1 MSAPRRDRISAEER
15 ALIERHLDERGV
27 TRCATGAMATIPDYV
42 WRPSGKKGAGQ
53 LVRADGQTG
62 WDQGHG
68 AHLSNRARA
77 ARLRRAEGG
86 S

>member
-1 MSAPRRDRISAEER
+1 MSAPRRDGISPEER
-15 ALIERHLDERGV
+15 ALIERHLDEHGV
-27 TRCATGAMATIPDYV
+27 TRCATGAMATIPQYV
-42 WRPSGKKGAGQ
+42 WRASTKQGAGQ
-53 LVRADGQTG
+53 LVRADGKTG

-68 AHLSNRARA
+68 AHLTNRARA